1 MLFDRRKTSLAFI
14 VMTLI
19 LIPVLF
25 CFVST
30 SDAASPQPIKI
41 GIVQSV
47 SGMVSDFAL
56 EDLEGFRVKIDEVN
70 AMGGVNTKD
79 GKRQIELIVRDNKLK
94 PDIAVKNAKS
104 LILEGKVD
112 FLVGCISSS
121 CALAVSE
128 VAKEYKILFWVW
140 DARTHHLTG
149 ARGHR
154 YVFRSTGNTW
164 MNGHA
169 AANYFKDKPYTKWA
183 LINPDYSYGRSQRDA
198 FVKAIK
204 AVKPG
209 AKIVTEQWPKL
220 GTTDFTP
227 YITAILSAKPEIIY
241 TSMWGTDAMT
251 FIKQAKGYGLFNR
264 IKYVG
269 VFHGMPLL
277 RPMGQEMVEDIYAMT
292 ESPFVYPGTP
302 ENKAFYDSYKART
315 GKLPSS
321 YSIGGYNAGTFIV
334 SGIEKAGTVENEAL
348 IDTLEGITIKTIAPA
363 KEITIRKCDHQSD
376 YGITIGK
383 TEKDAN
389 WPWFVLKDIE
399 TIPGAPTMRTCDE
412 IMLERAA
419 KNN

>member
-1 MLFDRRKTSLAFI
+1 MLIDRRKTSLAFI

-30 SDAASPQPIKI
+30 SDAASLQPIKI

-47 SGMVSDFAL
+47 SGMVSEYAL
-56 EDLEGFRVKIDEVN
+56 EDLEGFKVKIDEVN
-70 AMGGVNTKD
+70 AMGGVDTKD
-79 GKRQIELIVRDNKLK
+79 GKRKIELIVRDNKLK

-104 LILEGKVD
+104 LILEEKVD

-128 VAKEYKILFWVW
+128 VAKENKTLFWVW

-169 AANYFKDKPYTKWA
+169 AANYLKDKPYTRYA
-183 LINPDYSYGRSQRDA
+183 LINPDYSYGRSQYDA
-198 FVKAIK
+198 FVQGMKS
-204 AVKPG
+204 VKPDF
-209 AKIVTEQWPKL
+209 KLVSEQWPKL

-227 YITAILSAKPEIIY
+227 YITALLSAKPEVVY

-251 FIKQAKGYGLFNR
+251 FIKQAKGYGFFKK

-277 RPMGQEMVEDIYAMT
+277 RPMGQEMVEGIYALT
-292 ESPFVYPGTP
+292 ECPFVYPGTP
-302 ENKAFYDSYKART
+302 ENKAFYDAYKARS
-315 GKLPSS
+315 GKFPSS
-321 YSIGGYNAGTFIV
+321 YSIGGYNAASFIV
-334 SGIEKAGTVENEAL
+334 AGIEKAGTVENEAL
-348 IDTLEGITIKTIAPA
+348 IDALEGITIKTIAPA
-363 KEITIRKCDHQSD
+363 KEITIRKYDHQSD

-383 TEKDAN
+383 TVKDPD
-389 WPWFVLKDIE
+389 WPWFVLKDVE
-399 TIPGAPTMRTCDE
+399 VIPGAPTMRTLDQ
-412 IMLERAA
+412 IKAERAA
-419 KNN
+419 KK

>member
-1 MLFDRRKTSLAFI
+1 MGLKTKRALLVSGI
-14 VMTLI
+14 
-19 LIPVLF
+19 
-25 CFVST
+25 FVFSAT
-30 SDAASPQPIKI
+30 FALLSIASMAAAKPLSPIKI

-70 AMGGVNTKD
+70 AMGGVDTKD

-104 LILEGKVD
+104 LILEEKVD

-128 VAKEYKILFWVW
+128 VAKENKTLFWVW

-169 AANYFKDKPYTKWA
+169 AANYFKDKPYTRYA
-183 LINPDYSYGRSQRDA
+183 LINPDYSYGRSQYDA
-198 FVKAIK
+198 FVQGMKS
-204 AVKPG
+204 VKPDF
-209 AKIVTEQWPKL
+209 KLVSEQWPKL

-227 YITAILSAKPEIIY
+227 YITALLSAKPEVVY

-251 FIKQAKGYGLFNR
+251 FIKQAKGYGFFKK

-269 VFHGMPLL
+269 LFHGMPLL
-277 RPMGQEMVEDIYAMT
+277 RPMGQEMVEDIYVLT
-292 ESPFVYPGTP
+292 ECPFVYPGTP
-302 ENKAFYDSYKART
+302 ENKAFYDAYKART
-315 GKLPSS
+315 GKFPSS
-321 YSIGGYNAGTFIV
+321 YSIGGYNAATFIV
-334 SGIEKAGTVENEAL
+334 AGIEKAGTVENEAL
-348 IDTLEGITIKTIAPA
+348 IDALEGITIKTIAPA
-363 KEITIRKCDHQSD
+363 KEITIRKYDHQSD

-383 TEKDAN
+383 TVKDPN
-389 WPWFVLKDIE
+389 WPWFVLKDVVI
-399 TIPGAPTMRTCDE
+399 IPGASTMRTIDQ
-412 IMLERAA
+412 IMTERAA
-419 KNN
+419 KNK